1 MFQDTQLV
9 ASARWRILL
18 SRTFSR
24 QFLFFLASLRSGED
38 PGGEV
43 KEHRHARS
51 AREIFGDFLLMVRL
65 IQQVCLV
72 TIIGKIKNKRSHSQD

>member
-1 MFQDTQLV
+1 M
-9 ASARWRILL
+9 LL
-18 SRTFSR
+18 SR

-38 PGGEV
+38 PEGEV

-65 IQQVCLV
+65 IQQPASLS
-72 TIIGKIKNKRSHSQD
+72 GYDNRQNKKQTLTQSRLNCSVEITQ